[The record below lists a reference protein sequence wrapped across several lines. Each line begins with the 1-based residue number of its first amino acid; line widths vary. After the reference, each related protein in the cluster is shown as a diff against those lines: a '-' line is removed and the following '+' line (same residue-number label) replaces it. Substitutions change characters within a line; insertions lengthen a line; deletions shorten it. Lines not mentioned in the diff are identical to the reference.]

1 MDFINK
7 VNSFLEKDSWDLQ
20 KLIVIYWP
28 TASGKTTLSI
38 EMAKYLETEIISTD
52 SRQIFIGLD
61 IWTWKITSDEKNW
74 IIHHMID
81 IIEPNQE
88 YSVWQFKKVADIIIN
103 DIHTK
108 WKIPILCWGT
118 WLYIDS
124 LVYDFNIPEIPAI
137 DNLRNDLEKEALKY
151 WNEYVYEKL
160 QKIDPEYAKELHP
173 NNIRYVIRAL
183 EVKMLTGKSKAD
195 FREEKVLKYDTLFL
209 TPYDWNREELYKK
222 IDARVSQMFDEWLVD
237 EVNNLLNKYNSD
249 VFWLQTIWYKEV
261 SDLLLDLWIQY
272 NWDKKFNL
280 WEKVKYGIKLDIKE
294 TIELVQ
300 KNNRNYAKKQLT
312 WFRKYEPE
320 KNI

>member
-7 VNSFLEKDSWDLQ
+7 VNSFLEKDSGDLQ
-20 KLIVIYWP
+20 KLIVIYGP

-61 IWTWKITSDEKNW
+61 IGTGKITSDEKNG

-88 YSVWQFKKVADIIIN
+88 YSVGQFKKVADIIIN

-108 WKIPILCWGT
+108 GKIPILCGGT
-118 WLYIDS
+118 GLYIDS

-151 WNEYVYEKL
+151 GNEYVYEKL

-209 TPYDWNREELYKK
+209 TPYDGNREELYKK
-222 IDARVSQMFDEWLVD
+222 IDARVSQMFDEGLVD

-249 VFWLQTIWYKEV
+249 VFGLQTIGYKEV
-261 SDLLLDLWIQY
+261 SDLLLDLGIQY
-272 NWDKKFNL
+272 NGDKKFNL
-280 WEKVKYGIKLDIKE
+280 GEKVKYGIKLDIKE